1 MRNDIGQF
9 RHFDNFN
16 GAVALSFFGAT
27 VSGWSI
33 NEWAALAAL
42 AYSLLLIGQKVWQ
55 FVRWL
60 RAPKSSVIV
69 R

>member
-1 MRNDIGQF
+1 MMRDDIGQF

-16 GAVALSFFGAT
+16 VTVAISYFGAT
-27 VSGWSI
+27 VAGWSI
-33 NEWAALAAL
+33 NEWAALGAL

-60 RAPKSSVIV
+60 KPKPPALP
-69 R
+69 

>member
-1 MRNDIGQF
+1 MRDDIGQF

-27 VSGWSI
+27 VAGWSI

-42 AYSLLLIGQKVWQ
+42 SYSLLLIAQKIWQ

-60 RAPKSSVIV
+60 RPKPPTP
-69 R
+69 

>member
-1 MRNDIGQF
+1 MRDDIGQF

-27 VSGWSI
+27 VSGWNI

-42 AYSLLLIGQKVWQ
+42 AYSVILIGQKIWT

-60 RAPKSSVIV
+60 KPKPPQPP
-69 R
+69 

>member
-1 MRNDIGQF
+1 
-9 RHFDNFN
+9 
-16 GAVALSFFGAT
+16 VA
-27 VSGWSI
+27 GWTI

-60 RAPKSSVIV
+60 KPKPPAAP
-69 R
+69 